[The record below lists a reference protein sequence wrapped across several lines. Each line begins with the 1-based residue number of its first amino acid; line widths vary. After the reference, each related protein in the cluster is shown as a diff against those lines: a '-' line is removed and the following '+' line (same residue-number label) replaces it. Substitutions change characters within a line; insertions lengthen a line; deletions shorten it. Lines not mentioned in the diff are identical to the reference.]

1 MDQETLKLLTRVKVS
16 ARKAIGLDID
26 VSRLTRDRHYANQV
40 LGDAARSDNE
50 DLVLVALTLQ
60 DKFGFFEEPK
70 AEPVAAAAGDK
81 YILGARG

>member
-1 MDQETLKLLTRVKVS
+1 MDQETLKLLTRVKLS

-26 VSRLTRDRHYANQV
+26 VSRLTRDRQYATQV

-50 DLVLVALTLQ
+50 DLVLAALTLQ
-60 DKFGFFEEPK
+60 DKFGFFEEP
-70 AEPVAAAAGDK
+70 APEAARVADDK